1 MPSRKD
7 IEPTEIPDLLANVV
21 LVDVTQDPLDF
32 RYRLIGT
39 AIVERIAFD
48 YTGKHFTE
56 LAHQQPGRTQVWE
69 TALRICRERTPII
82 SDIPY
87 VGPDEWV
94 QGLSPDLYLPLS
106 DDGQTVNMIMGIV
119 EFQAP

>member
-56 LAHQQPGRTQVWE
+56 LAHQQPGSQVWE
-69 TALRICRERTPII
+69 TAPASAGSARPSSATSPMSARTNGCGAIATSICRCPT
-82 SDIPY
+82 
-87 VGPDEWV
+87 
-94 QGLSPDLYLPLS
+94 
-106 DDGQTVNMIMGIV
+106 MGNRST
-119 EFQAP
+119 